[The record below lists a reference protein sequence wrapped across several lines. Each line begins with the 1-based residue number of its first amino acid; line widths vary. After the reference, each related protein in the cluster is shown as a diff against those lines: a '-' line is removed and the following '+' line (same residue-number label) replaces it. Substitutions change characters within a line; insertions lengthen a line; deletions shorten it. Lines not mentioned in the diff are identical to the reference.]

1 MKISILLPYKEN
13 FSESYAGAVALYVN
27 DTAPGY
33 SGEKFSLYGNKIP
46 ITYIFL

>member
-1 MKISILLPYKEN
+1 LLVSNTNK
-13 FSESYAGAVALYVN
+13 

-46 ITYIFL
+46 ITFLYI